1 MTSAPPLCE
10 NAHSGGVLV
19 IGERTDR
26 PAVGTWTA
34 WPISWNAVVIG
45 ALASVVAVV
54 LFGLIGT
61 AIGAHKTGVE
71 GRITTWSGVGF
82 ASLVYAVVSA
92 FFAFVIGGWIAGRI
106 AGIRRAEDATLH
118 GALAWLVGA
127 ALMIGAAA
135 LSGAIFN
142 GWYTGLAPT
151 PAVPSVPGQPADPNL
166 AIAVRNGAVAAAAS
180 LLIGLMGA
188 TIGGWM
194 ASGEPM
200 RVGNY
205 RVRFEPTPEVTKTS
219 DRTTR
224 IG

>member
-1 MTSAPPLCE
+1 MP
-10 NAHSGGVLV
+10 
-19 IGERTDR
+19 DR
-26 PAVGTWTA
+26 PVGATWTI
-34 WPISWNAVVIG
+34 WPINWSAVAVG
-45 ALASVVAVV
+45 ALAALVAVV

-82 ASLVYAVVSA
+82 AGLAWAVISS
-92 FFAFVIGGWIAGRI
+92 FFAFVIGGWIATRI
-106 AGIRRAEDATLH
+106 AGIRRPEDAALH
-118 GALAWLVGA
+118 GAIVWLVA
-127 ALMIGAAA
+127 VALMCAAA
-135 LSGAIFN
+135 AFSGAIFN

-166 AIAVRNGAVAAAAS
+166 AIAVRNGALAAS
-180 LLIGLMGA
+180 AAILIGLMGSV
-188 TIGGWM
+188 IGGWF

-205 RVRFEPTPEVTKTS
+205 QVRFEPTPDVTKTS

-224 IG
+224 I